1 MKIHQIL
8 IIVALLMHSISN
20 AGTINFS
27 NFSSGLEVQSDG
39 TPINGG
45 FVAVGTTSNPNI
57 FSDPQLL
64 EDSFTQFGNSSTF
77 GGASAFNLDGFFSGV
92 ANGNGGSSEFLGKRI
107 FIIGGEGDS
116 ISDSE
121 TLFLIDTGVNFAA
134 DSPIFAASVDLDT
147 GTVLLG
153 EQSGDPVISGASG
166 AFQAQSFGT
175 FSISDQ
181 NFSIIENAEE
191 GAIIGTITNANSSSQ
206 TSYEFIQN
214 YDADDDGNNAFI
226 IIDNRVI
233 VNDSEDLDY
242 ELKSTVNLPFRGTS
256 AAGDSSDAVI
266 LISLLDDRSEDSDG
280 DGLDQET
287 EEQTYGTSDLT
298 ADSDDDGFNDMIE
311 VILGTDPASEASY
324 PGMKE
329 AIGHAGQYSSN
340 SPSDSVWFYQ
350 NQVTHDNEGAAQSGS
365 ITDSKITSVSLE
377 VDGPTI
383 AEFWWKVSSE
393 ENHDFLSVSLDGS
406 VKKEISGDSEWM
418 IESIIIPKGS
428 HSLTWSYT
436 KDESGSEG
444 QDSGWID
451 ELSIL
456 PLSGTYGNL
465 SFLIDNLGEDGA
477 TITRCSVS
485 AKGVVNIPD
494 SIEGIPVTQIA
505 DNAFE
510 SCNKITRVIVPK
522 TVLSIGNNA
531 FEDCSELRLVGF
543 EGKSPEIGNDAFIG
557 AVNSFTVTNYGFLQ
571 DELIAE
577 KEAGRQE
584 VLSSPD
590 QFDLVDSSTNQETII
605 ELQET
610 NESLLVSLNDK
621 SNQIISFETTL
632 SAKQSELDTLEQVIE
647 TQDIQLSE
655 NTEEISSLNDQV
667 ESLSDSIRIKETQIT
682 SLQNNVV
689 SKGNQIASLKGDISN
704 LNNSLNQK
712 DSEIL
717 SLNDRV
723 DSLSDSLVIKE
734 NQITSLEESVATK
747 TTQINSL
754 EEDVSAL
761 NTSLSEKNSQITSLN
776 GQLDSLSDSLT
787 LKSNQIASLEE
798 SVATKMIRINSLE
811 DNVSTL
817 NTSLVEKSSQISSLN
832 GQVDSLSDS
841 LTLKSNQIASLEE
854 SVATKMIRI
863 NSLEENISTLNTS
876 VAEKDSQISSLD
888 EQIESLSDS
897 LAQASNQ
904 SSAIEALNETINNKD
919 QQITDLNQMYED
931 KCTQVVR
938 LSEEIETLNETIIDK
953 IIEIGKLCER
963 PTVEEIQEGRSGSV
977 LLRPNP
983 NDNSI
988 TIDLR
993 VEESG
998 DLIDWQPTERTLSGT
1013 FPLSGDKKFYRFSLQ
1028 E

>member
-8 IIVALLMHSISN
+8 IIMALLMHGISN

-45 FVAVGTTSNPNI
+45 FVAVGTTADPGNFSN
-57 FSDPQLL
+57 SQLL

-77 GGASAFNLDGFFSGV
+77 GGPSAFNLDGFFSGV
-92 ANGNGGSSEFLGKRI
+92 ASGDGGSSEFLGKRI

-116 ISDSE
+116 IANSE

-153 EQSGDPVISGASG
+153 EQSGDPFISGASG

-191 GAIIGTITNANSSSQ
+191 GALIGTITSASSQ

-233 VNDSEDLDY
+233 VNDPEDLDY
-242 ELKSTVNLPFRGTS
+242 ELKSTVSLPFRGTS

-298 ADSDDDGFNDMIE
+298 ADSDDDGFNDRVE
-311 VILGTDPASEASY
+311 VTLGTDPTSESSY

-329 AIGHAGQYSSN
+329 AVGYAGQYSSN
-340 SPSDSVWFYQ
+340 SPSDSAWFYQ

-365 ITDSKITSVSLE
+365 ISDSKTTSVTLE

-393 ENHDFLSVSLDGS
+393 ENHDYLSVSLDGS
-406 VKKEISGDSEWM
+406 VKKQISGESEWI

-428 HSLTWSYT
+428 HTLTWSYT
-436 KDESGSEG
+436 KDESGSAG

-456 PLSGTYGNL
+456 PLSGNYGNL

-477 TITRCSVS
+477 TITRCAVS
-485 AKGVVNIPD
+485 AEGTINIPD
-494 SIEGIPVTQIA
+494 SIEGIPVTKIA

-522 TVLSIGNNA
+522 TIISIGNNA
-531 FEDCSELRLVGF
+531 FEDCSELRLIGF
-543 EGKSPEIGNDAFIG
+543 EGALPLIGTDAFIG
-557 AVNSFTVTNYGFLQ
+557 ADNSFTVTNYGFLQ
-571 DELIAE
+571 NELLAE

-590 QFDLVDSSTNQETII
+590 QFNLIDSSTNQETII

-621 SNQIISFETTL
+621 SNQIISFETVL
-632 SAKQSELDTLEQVIE
+632 STKQTELDTLEQIIE

-667 ESLSDSIRIKETQIT
+667 ESLSDSIQVKETQIT
-682 SLQNNVV
+682 SLQNSVV
-689 SKGNQIASLKGDISN
+689 S
-704 LNNSLNQK
+704 
-712 DSEIL
+712 
-717 SLNDRV
+717 
-723 DSLSDSLVIKE
+723 
-734 NQITSLEESVATK
+734 
-747 TTQINSL
+747 
-754 EEDVSAL
+754 
-761 NTSLSEKNSQITSLN
+761 
-776 GQLDSLSDSLT
+776 
-787 LKSNQIASLEE
+787 KSNQIASLK
-798 SVATKMIRINSLE
+798 SDISNLNDSLSQK
-811 DNVSTL
+811 D
-817 NTSLVEKSSQISSLN
+817 SQITSLN

-841 LTLKSNQIASLEE
+841 LTVKSNQIASLEE

-863 NSLEENISTLNTS
+863 NSLEENVSSLNASLTEKDSRITSLNGQVDSLSDSLTVKSNQIASLEESIATKMIRINSLQENVSSLNTS
-876 VAEKDSQISSLD
+876 LTEKDSRISSLD
-888 EQIESLSDS
+888 QQIESLSNS

-919 QQITDLNQMYED
+919 QQISDLNQKYED
-931 KCTQVVR
+931 KCTQVVS

-977 LLRPNP
+977 LLRPNS
-983 NDNSI
+983 NDNTI

-1013 FPLSGDKKFYRFSLQ
+1013 FPLSGGKKFYRFSLQ

>member
-8 IIVALLMHSISN
+8 IIMALLMHGISN

-45 FVAVGTTSNPNI
+45 FVAVGTTADPGNFSN
-57 FSDPQLL
+57 SQLL

-77 GGASAFNLDGFFSGV
+77 GGPSAFNLDGFFSGV
-92 ANGNGGSSEFLGKRI
+92 ASGDGGSSEFLGKRI

-116 ISDSE
+116 IANSE

-153 EQSGDPVISGASG
+153 EQSGDPFIAGASG

-191 GAIIGTITNANSSSQ
+191 GALIGTITNASSQ
-206 TSYEFIQN
+206 ISYEFIQN

-226 IIDNRVI
+226 IIDNKII
-233 VNDSEDLDY
+233 VNDPEDLDY
-242 ELKSTVNLPFRGTS
+242 ELKSTVSLPFRGTS

-298 ADSDDDGFNDMIE
+298 ADSDDDGFNDRVE
-311 VILGTDPASEASY
+311 VTLGTDPTSESSY

-329 AIGHAGQYSSN
+329 AVGYAGQYSSN
-340 SPSDSVWFYQ
+340 SPSDSAWFYQ

-365 ITDSKITSVSLE
+365 ISDSKTTSVTLE

-393 ENHDFLSVSLDGS
+393 ENHDYLSVSLDGS
-406 VKKEISGDSEWM
+406 VKKQISGDSEWM

-436 KDESGSEG
+436 KDESESAG

-456 PLSGTYGNL
+456 PLSGNYGNL

-477 TITRCSVS
+477 TITRCAVS
-485 AKGVVNIPD
+485 AEGTINIPD
-494 SIEGIPVTQIA
+494 SIEGIPVTKIA

-522 TVLSIGNNA
+522 TIISIGNNA
-531 FEDCSELRLVGF
+531 FEDCSELRLIGF
-543 EGKSPEIGNDAFIG
+543 EGSLPQIGADAFIG
-557 AVNSFTVTNYGFLQ
+557 ADNSFTVTNYGFLQ
-571 DELIAE
+571 NELLAE

-590 QFDLVDSSTNQETII
+590 QFNLIDSSTNQETII

-621 SNQIISFETTL
+621 SNQIISFETVL
-632 SAKQSELDTLEQVIE
+632 STKQTELDTLEQIIE

-667 ESLSDSIRIKETQIT
+667 ESLSDSIQVKETQIT
-682 SLQNNVV
+682 SLQNSVV
-689 SKGNQIASLKGDISN
+689 S
-704 LNNSLNQK
+704 
-712 DSEIL
+712 
-717 SLNDRV
+717 
-723 DSLSDSLVIKE
+723 
-734 NQITSLEESVATK
+734 
-747 TTQINSL
+747 
-754 EEDVSAL
+754 
-761 NTSLSEKNSQITSLN
+761 
-776 GQLDSLSDSLT
+776 
-787 LKSNQIASLEE
+787 KSNQIASLK
-798 SVATKMIRINSLE
+798 SDISNLNDSLSQK
-811 DNVSTL
+811 D
-817 NTSLVEKSSQISSLN
+817 SQITSLN

-841 LTLKSNQIASLEE
+841 LTVKSNQIASLEE
-854 SVATKMIRI
+854 SIATKMIRI
-863 NSLEENISTLNTS
+863 NSLEENVSSLNTS
-876 VAEKDSQISSLD
+876 LTEKDSRISSLD
-888 EQIESLSDS
+888 EQIESLSNS

-919 QQITDLNQMYED
+919 QQISDLNQKYED
-931 KCTQVVR
+931 KCTQVVS

-977 LLRPNP
+977 LLRPNS
-983 NDNSI
+983 NDNTI

-1013 FPLSGDKKFYRFSLQ
+1013 FPLSGGKKFYRFTLQ

>member
-311 VILGTDPASEASY
+311 VTLGTDPASEASY

-704 LNNSLNQK
+704 LNDSLNQK

-761 NTSLSEKNSQITSLN
+761 NTSLSEKNSQIT
-776 GQLDSLSDSLT
+776 
-787 LKSNQIASLEE
+787 
-798 SVATKMIRINSLE
+798 
-811 DNVSTL
+811 
-817 NTSLVEKSSQISSLN
+817 SLN

>member
-8 IIVALLMHSISN
+8 IIMALLMHGISN

-45 FVAVGTTSNPNI
+45 FVAVGTTADPGNFSN
-57 FSDPQLL
+57 SQLL

-77 GGASAFNLDGFFSGV
+77 GGPSAFNLDGFFSGV
-92 ANGNGGSSEFLGKRI
+92 ASGDGGSSEFLGKRI

-116 ISDSE
+116 IANSE

-153 EQSGDPVISGASG
+153 EQSGDPFIAGASG

-191 GAIIGTITNANSSSQ
+191 GALIGTITNASSQ
-206 TSYEFIQN
+206 ISYEFIQN

-226 IIDNRVI
+226 IIDNKII
-233 VNDSEDLDY
+233 VNDPEDLDY
-242 ELKSTVNLPFRGTS
+242 ELKSTVSLPFRGTS

-298 ADSDDDGFNDMIE
+298 ADSDDDGFNDRVE
-311 VILGTDPASEASY
+311 VTLGTDPTSESSY

-329 AIGHAGQYSSN
+329 AVGYAGQYSSN
-340 SPSDSVWFYQ
+340 SPSDSAWFYQ

-365 ITDSKITSVSLE
+365 ISDSKTTSVTLE

-393 ENHDFLSVSLDGS
+393 ENHDYLSVSLDGS
-406 VKKEISGDSEWM
+406 VKKQISGESEWI

-428 HSLTWSYT
+428 HTLTWSYT
-436 KDESGSEG
+436 KDESESAG

-456 PLSGTYGNL
+456 PLSGNYGNL

-477 TITRCSVS
+477 TITRCAVS
-485 AKGVVNIPD
+485 AEGTINIPD
-494 SIEGIPVTQIA
+494 SIEGIPVTKIA

-522 TVLSIGNNA
+522 TIISIGNNA
-531 FEDCSELRLVGF
+531 FEDCSELRLIGF
-543 EGKSPEIGNDAFIG
+543 EGALPLIGTDAFIG
-557 AVNSFTVTNYGFLQ
+557 ADNSFTVTNYGFLQ
-571 DELIAE
+571 NELLAE

-590 QFDLVDSSTNQETII
+590 QFNLIDSSTNQETII

-621 SNQIISFETTL
+621 SNQIISFETVL
-632 SAKQSELDTLEQVIE
+632 STKQTELDTLEQIIE

-667 ESLSDSIRIKETQIT
+667 ESLSDSIQVKETQIT
-682 SLQNNVV
+682 SLQNSVV
-689 SKGNQIASLKGDISN
+689 S
-704 LNNSLNQK
+704 
-712 DSEIL
+712 
-717 SLNDRV
+717 
-723 DSLSDSLVIKE
+723 
-734 NQITSLEESVATK
+734 
-747 TTQINSL
+747 
-754 EEDVSAL
+754 
-761 NTSLSEKNSQITSLN
+761 
-776 GQLDSLSDSLT
+776 
-787 LKSNQIASLEE
+787 KSNQIASLK
-798 SVATKMIRINSLE
+798 SDISNLNDSLSQK
-811 DNVSTL
+811 D
-817 NTSLVEKSSQISSLN
+817 SQITSLN

-841 LTLKSNQIASLEE
+841 LTVKSNQIASLEE

-863 NSLEENISTLNTS
+863 NSLEENVNSLNTS
-876 VAEKDSQISSLD
+876 LTEKDSQITSLNGQVDSLSDSLTVKSNQIASLEESIATKMIRINSLEENVNSLNASLTEKDSRISSLD
-888 EQIESLSDS
+888 EQIESLSNS

-919 QQITDLNQMYED
+919 QQISDLNQKYED
-931 KCTQVVR
+931 KCTQVVS

-977 LLRPNP
+977 LLRPNS
-983 NDNSI
+983 NDNTI

-1013 FPLSGDKKFYRFSLQ
+1013 FPLSGGKKFYRFSLQ

>member
-57 FSDPQLL
+57 FSNPQLL

-485 AKGVVNIPD
+485 AKGVINIPD

-776 GQLDSLSDSLT
+776 GQ
-787 LKSNQIASLEE
+787 
-798 SVATKMIRINSLE
+798 
-811 DNVSTL
+811 
-817 NTSLVEKSSQISSLN
+817 
-832 GQVDSLSDS
+832 VDSLSDS

>member
-704 LNNSLNQK
+704 LNDSLNQK

-811 DNVSTL
+811 DKVSTL

>member
-311 VILGTDPASEASY
+311 VTLGTDPASEASY

-605 ELQET
+605 ALQET

-704 LNNSLNQK
+704 LNDSLNQK

-761 NTSLSEKNSQITSLN
+761 NTSLSEKNSQIT
-776 GQLDSLSDSLT
+776 
-787 LKSNQIASLEE
+787 
-798 SVATKMIRINSLE
+798 
-811 DNVSTL
+811 
-817 NTSLVEKSSQISSLN
+817 SLN

>member
-704 LNNSLNQK
+704 LNDSLNQK

-761 NTSLSEKNSQITSLN
+761 NTSLSEKNSQIT
-776 GQLDSLSDSLT
+776 
-787 LKSNQIASLEE
+787 
-798 SVATKMIRINSLE
+798 
-811 DNVSTL
+811 
-817 NTSLVEKSSQISSLN
+817 SLN

>member
-8 IIVALLMHSISN
+8 IIMVLLMHGISN

-45 FVAVGTTSNPNI
+45 FVAVGTTADPGNFSN
-57 FSDPQLL
+57 PQLL

-77 GGASAFNLDGFFSGV
+77 GGPSAFNLDGFFSGV
-92 ANGNGGSSEFLGKRI
+92 ASGDGGSSEFLGKRI

-116 ISDSE
+116 IANSE

-153 EQSGDPVISGASG
+153 EQSGDPFIAGASG

-191 GAIIGTITNANSSSQ
+191 GALIGTITNASSQ

-233 VNDSEDLDY
+233 VNDPEDLDY
-242 ELKSTVNLPFRGTS
+242 ELKSTVSLPFRGTS

-298 ADSDDDGFNDMIE
+298 ADSDDDGFNDRVE
-311 VILGTDPASEASY
+311 VTLGTDPTSESSY

-329 AIGHAGQYSSN
+329 AVGYAGQYSSN
-340 SPSDSVWFYQ
+340 SPSDSAWFYQ

-365 ITDSKITSVSLE
+365 ISDSKTTSVTLE

-393 ENHDFLSVSLDGS
+393 ENHDYLSVSLDGS
-406 VKKEISGDSEWM
+406 VKKQISGESEWI

-428 HSLTWSYT
+428 HTLTWSYT
-436 KDESGSEG
+436 KDESESAG

-456 PLSGTYGNL
+456 PLSGNYGNL

-477 TITRCSVS
+477 TITRCAVS
-485 AKGVVNIPD
+485 AEGTINIPD
-494 SIEGIPVTQIA
+494 SIEGIPVTKIA

-522 TVLSIGNNA
+522 TIISIGNNA
-531 FEDCSELRLVGF
+531 FEDCSELRLIGF
-543 EGKSPEIGNDAFIG
+543 EGALPLIGTDAFIG
-557 AVNSFTVTNYGFLQ
+557 ADNSFTVTNYGFLQ
-571 DELIAE
+571 NELLAE

-590 QFDLVDSSTNQETII
+590 QFNLIDSSTNQETII

-621 SNQIISFETTL
+621 SNQIISFETVL
-632 SAKQSELDTLEQVIE
+632 STKQTELDTLEQIIE

-667 ESLSDSIRIKETQIT
+667 ESLSDLIQVKETQIT
-682 SLQNNVV
+682 SLQNSVV
-689 SKGNQIASLKGDISN
+689 SKSNQIASLKSDISN
-704 LNNSLNQK
+704 LNNSLSQK
-712 DSEIL
+712 D
-717 SLNDRV
+717 
-723 DSLSDSLVIKE
+723 
-734 NQITSLEESVATK
+734 
-747 TTQINSL
+747 
-754 EEDVSAL
+754 
-761 NTSLSEKNSQITSLN
+761 SQITSLN
-776 GQLDSLSDSLT
+776 GQVDSLSDSLT
-787 LKSNQIASLEE
+787 VKSNQIASLEE
-798 SVATKMIRINSLE
+798 SVATKMI
-811 DNVSTL
+811 
-817 NTSLVEKSSQISSLN
+817 Q
-832 GQVDSLSDS
+832 
-841 LTLKSNQIASLEE
+841 
-854 SVATKMIRI
+854 I
-863 NSLEENISTLNTS
+863 NSLEENVSSLNTS
-876 VAEKDSQISSLD
+876 LTEKDSRISSLD
-888 EQIESLSDS
+888 EQIESLSNS

-919 QQITDLNQMYED
+919 QQISDLNQKYED
-931 KCTQVVR
+931 KCTQVVS

-977 LLRPNP
+977 LLRPNS
-983 NDNSI
+983 NDNTI

-1013 FPLSGDKKFYRFSLQ
+1013 FPLSGGKKFYRFSLQ

>member
-57 FSDPQLL
+57 FSNPQLL

-365 ITDSKITSVSLE
+365 ITDSKIASVSLE

-776 GQLDSLSDSLT
+776 GQ
-787 LKSNQIASLEE
+787 
-798 SVATKMIRINSLE
+798 
-811 DNVSTL
+811 
-817 NTSLVEKSSQISSLN
+817 
-832 GQVDSLSDS
+832 VDSLSDS

>member
-57 FSDPQLL
+57 FSNPQLL

-776 GQLDSLSDSLT
+776 GQ
-787 LKSNQIASLEE
+787 
-798 SVATKMIRINSLE
+798 
-811 DNVSTL
+811 
-817 NTSLVEKSSQISSLN
+817 
-832 GQVDSLSDS
+832 VDSLSDS

>member
-8 IIVALLMHSISN
+8 IIMALLMHGISN

-45 FVAVGTTSNPNI
+45 FVAVGTTADPGNFSN
-57 FSDPQLL
+57 SQLL

-77 GGASAFNLDGFFSGV
+77 GGPSAFNLDGFFSGV
-92 ANGNGGSSEFLGKRI
+92 ASGDGGSSEFLGKRI

-116 ISDSE
+116 IANSE

-153 EQSGDPVISGASG
+153 EQSGDPFISGASG

-191 GAIIGTITNANSSSQ
+191 GALIGTITSASSQ

-233 VNDSEDLDY
+233 VNDPEDLDY
-242 ELKSTVNLPFRGTS
+242 ELKSTVSLPFRGTS

-298 ADSDDDGFNDMIE
+298 ADSDDDGFNDRVE
-311 VILGTDPASEASY
+311 VTLGTDPTSESSY

-329 AIGHAGQYSSN
+329 AVGYAGQYSSN
-340 SPSDSVWFYQ
+340 SPSDSAWFYQ

-365 ITDSKITSVSLE
+365 ISDSKTTSVTLE

-393 ENHDFLSVSLDGS
+393 ENHDYLSVSLDGS
-406 VKKEISGDSEWM
+406 VKKQISGESEWI

-428 HSLTWSYT
+428 HTLTWSYT
-436 KDESGSEG
+436 KDESESAG

-456 PLSGTYGNL
+456 PLSGNYGNL

-477 TITRCSVS
+477 TITRCAVS
-485 AKGVVNIPD
+485 AEGTINIPD
-494 SIEGIPVTQIA
+494 SIEGIPVTKIA

-522 TVLSIGNNA
+522 TIISIGNNA
-531 FEDCSELRLVGF
+531 FEDCSELRLIGF
-543 EGKSPEIGNDAFIG
+543 EGALPLIGTDAFIG
-557 AVNSFTVTNYGFLQ
+557 ADNSFTVTNYGFLQ
-571 DELIAE
+571 NELLAE

-590 QFDLVDSSTNQETII
+590 QFNLIDSSTNQETII

-621 SNQIISFETTL
+621 SNQIISFETVL
-632 SAKQSELDTLEQVIE
+632 STKQTELDTLEQIIE

-667 ESLSDSIRIKETQIT
+667 ESLSDSIQVKETQIT
-682 SLQNNVV
+682 SLQNSVV
-689 SKGNQIASLKGDISN
+689 S
-704 LNNSLNQK
+704 
-712 DSEIL
+712 
-717 SLNDRV
+717 
-723 DSLSDSLVIKE
+723 
-734 NQITSLEESVATK
+734 
-747 TTQINSL
+747 
-754 EEDVSAL
+754 
-761 NTSLSEKNSQITSLN
+761 
-776 GQLDSLSDSLT
+776 
-787 LKSNQIASLEE
+787 KSNQIASLK
-798 SVATKMIRINSLE
+798 SDISNLNDSLSQK
-811 DNVSTL
+811 D
-817 NTSLVEKSSQISSLN
+817 SQITSLN

-841 LTLKSNQIASLEE
+841 LTVKSNQIASLEE

-863 NSLEENISTLNTS
+863 NSLEENVNSLNTS
-876 VAEKDSQISSLD
+876 LTEKDSQITSLNGQVDSLSDSLTVKSNQIASLEESIATKMIRINSLQENVSSLNTSLTEKDSRISSLD
-888 EQIESLSDS
+888 QQIESLSNS

-919 QQITDLNQMYED
+919 QQISDLNQKYED
-931 KCTQVVR
+931 KCTQVVS

-977 LLRPNP
+977 LLRPNS
-983 NDNSI
+983 NDNTI

-1013 FPLSGDKKFYRFSLQ
+1013 FPLSGGKKFYRFSLQ

>member
-485 AKGVVNIPD
+485 AKGVINIPD

-704 LNNSLNQK
+704 LNDSLNQK

>member
-311 VILGTDPASEASY
+311 VTLGTDPASEASY

-704 LNNSLNQK
+704 LNDSLNQK